1 MRRNDPI
8 KAVREIRNLLA
19 DGRRN
24 YLAMAHRVN
33 DEKARTLLKEI
44 GNGHDL
50 LEHELER
57 STGGLRGTN
66 KAPKATVYGTM
77 ERIWLTVRDV
87 VNNTDELTVLA
98 DCEYQERSLMNRY
111 VELLGSMSLDERIR
125 AILMRQ
131 YGELEENV
139 LRVRSIRAGMENLA

>member
-57 STGGLRGTN
+57 STGGLGGTN
-66 KAPKATVYGTM
+66 KATKATVYGTM

-98 DCEYQERSLMNRY
+98 DCEYQERNLMNRY

>member
-57 STGGLRGTN
+57 STGGLGVTN

-139 LRVRSIRAGMENLA
+139 FRVRSIRAGMENLA